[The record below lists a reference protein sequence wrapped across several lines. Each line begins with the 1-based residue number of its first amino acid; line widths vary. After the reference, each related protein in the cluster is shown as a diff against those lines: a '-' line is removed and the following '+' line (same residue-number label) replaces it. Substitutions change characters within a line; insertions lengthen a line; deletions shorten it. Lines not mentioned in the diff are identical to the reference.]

1 MKRKK
6 QTKLRIMQSLRRQIK
21 RGNAVIVKNTVT
33 NQMEVIT
40 KKGTQRKIWNRSK
53 RERSIEFE
61 EMYDLRIVQPL
72 KSERV

>member
-1 MKRKK
+1 
-6 QTKLRIMQSLRRQIK
+6 MQSLRRQIK

-33 NQMEVIT
+33 NQMEVVT
-40 KKGTQRKIWNRSK
+40 KKGTERNIWNRSK

-61 EMYDLRIVQPL
+61 KMYDLRIVQPL

>member
-1 MKRKK
+1 
-6 QTKLRIMQSLRRQIK
+6 MQSLRRQIK

-33 NQMEVIT
+33 NQMEVVT
-40 KKGTQRKIWNRSK
+40 QKGTERNIWNRSK

-61 EMYDLRIVQPL
+61 KMYDLRIVQPL

>member
-1 MKRKK
+1 
-6 QTKLRIMQSLRRQIK
+6 MQSLRRQIK